1 MRKIKRVIKKL
12 NKLTDLAENLK
23 SKKLSKKLIIN
34 FIELKISIKGLN
46 KNSISLS
53 NFLCF

>member
-23 SKKLSKKLIIN
+23 SKKLSKNLIIN

-53 NFLCF
+53 NFS